1 MGSEFAAWAKEYGAL
16 VAVLIGILFTN
27 QRGVWCWRSALVA
40 EEKRHA
46 ETRADRD
53 RWQATAFHALGIAT
67 SSTALLERRVAP

>member
-16 VAVLIGILFTN
+16 VAFLLGVLVTN
-27 QRGVWCWRSALVA
+27 WRGDWCWKSALSA

-53 RWQATAFHALGIAT
+53 RWQATAFHALGLAT
-67 SSTALLERRVAP
+67 SSTALLERRVNP